1 MEEDHRG
8 EQVAHACVWG
18 GGAAQVRI
26 GLLLVGLHEAKTA
39 CVRGHDGGVRDNREE
54 MAVGGDRGVI
64 AAQDG
69 MSEDGDGA
77 RGVLSAFRRVEE
89 AGVIHA

>member
-1 MEEDHRG
+1 M
-8 EQVAHACVWG
+8 AHACVWG
-18 GGAAQVRI
+18 GEAAQVRA
-26 GLLLVGLHEAKTA
+26 GFLLLGIHELKTA
-39 CVRGHDGGVRDNREE
+39 YVHDRDGGVRDNREE

-69 MSEDGDGA
+69 NSEDGAGA
-77 RGVLSAFRRVEE
+77 RGVLSASASRRAEEE